1 MATLVKTQLKA
12 PEKGM
17 FEYVKVHTIRTIMA
31 DSSKYLAASPGLIQ
45 GEDGTQVQGRLLLTT
60 FGRLTLTS
68 PGKYEGTLTYTV
80 SGEAHPPVSFLT

>member
-1 MATLVKTQLKA
+1 MATPVKTQLKA

-31 DSSKYLAASPGLIQ
+31 DTSKYLAASPGLIQ
-45 GEDGTQVQGRLLLTT
+45 GEDGTQVQGRLLLST

>member
-31 DSSKYLAASPGLIQ
+31 DTSKYLAASPGLTLR
-45 GEDGTQVQGRLLLTT
+45 EDGTQVKGHFLLIT

-68 PGKYEGTLTYTV
+68 PAKYEGTLTYTV
-80 SGEAHPPVSFLT
+80 SGEAHPAVSFLT